1 MLSIILEATSF
12 AAALLGAGY
21 VCYAIGRWMEVA

>member
-1 MLSIILEATSF
+1 MLSIILEAASF